1 VAHSYTNLLYHI
13 VFSTKDR
20 RPLIE
25 PAIAGRLY
33 AYLGGGIRAEG
44 GTAIAINGTADHVH
58 ILARLRQDKTVSD
71 VLRGIK
77 ANSSKWVKDTF
88 AAQQGFAWQSG
99 YGAFTVSESQV
110 QRVGA
115 YIGDQEAHHRRQTF
129 EEEFVAF
136 LKAHGIAFD
145 PKYVWT

>member
-1 VAHSYTNLLYHI
+1 MAHSYTNLLYHI

-25 PAIAGRLY
+25 PAIAGRLHE
-33 AYLGGGIRAEG
+33 YLGGGVRGEG
-44 GTAIAINGTADHVH
+44 GAALAINGTADHVH
-58 ILARLRQDKTVSD
+58 ILAHLRQDKTLSD
-71 VLRGIK
+71 VLRSIN
-77 ANSSKWVKDTF
+77 ANSSKWVKETF
-88 AAQQGFAWQSG
+88 ATQQGFAWQSG

-110 QRVGA
+110 ERVGA
-115 YIGDQEAHHRRQTF
+115 YIRDQETHHRRQTF
-129 EEEFVAF
+129 EEEFAAL